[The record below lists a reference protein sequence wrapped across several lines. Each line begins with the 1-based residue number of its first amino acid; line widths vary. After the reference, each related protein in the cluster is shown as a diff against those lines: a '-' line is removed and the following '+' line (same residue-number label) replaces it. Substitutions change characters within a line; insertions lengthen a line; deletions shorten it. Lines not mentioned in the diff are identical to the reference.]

1 MASSS
6 FMVLYLAPTSGLAAC
21 YSVANPTVQQFHS
34 VHSKVSTH
42 HQSPIVAT
50 YHDIAVIF
58 EKKNLKQLEQ
68 KKNELHLKLLENIFC
83 EVFHS
88 AGGGVPGTGYDT
100 INNYMCHMDALWLVF
115 SCQTLRQCPQCK
127 FPTSCIFQSSP
138 MIYR

>member
-6 FMVLYLAPTSGLAAC
+6 LMVLYLAPTSGSAAC

-68 KKNELHLKLLENIFC
+68 KKIELHLKLLENIFC
-83 EVFHS
+83 EIFHGT
-88 AGGGVPGTGYDT
+88 GGGV
-100 INNYMCHMDALWLVF
+100 
-115 SCQTLRQCPQCK
+115 
-127 FPTSCIFQSSP
+127 
-138 MIYR
+138 

>member
-6 FMVLYLAPTSGLAAC
+6 LMVLYLAPTSGSAAC

-68 KKNELHLKLLENIFC
+68 KKIELHLKLLENIFC
-83 EVFHS
+83 EIFHGT
-88 AGGGVPGTGYDT
+88 GGGCRYLVLDMIPST
-100 INNYMCHMDALWLVF
+100 IICATWMPCGWYSRARLCASALNANFPQAAF
-115 SCQTLRQCPQCK
+115 SKAPQ
-127 FPTSCIFQSSP
+127 
-138 MIYR
+138 